1 MKIALVQMQSTP
13 DIGANVSVAAA
24 FAKEASA
31 NGASWI
37 LFPENVAYL
46 GPDAVSVAQPLEGG
60 IVAEFK
66 TMARRYNCFVTLGSF
81 PEASEVEGKCFNTQL
96 LISPQGELVATYR
109 KIHLFDVVLSP
120 HEVYR
125 ESDRVVGGESVV
137 HASLTVNGEIWIAG
151 LTICYDL
158 RFPELY
164 RKLVELGSTVMVVPA
179 AFTFSTGAVHWHALL
194 RARAIENQCYILAPN
209 QVGVHYDNRRS
220 YGNSVVYDPWG
231 TAIATASDRPGICYA
246 EIELSFIDEV
256 RRRIPALTHRV
267 LTTFL

>member
-1 MKIALVQMQSTP
+1 MKVALVQMQSTP
-13 DIGANVSVAAA
+13 DVVANISAAA
-24 FAKEASA
+24 GFGKEASA
-31 NGASWI
+31 NGASWV

-46 GPDAVSVAQPLEGG
+46 GPDALSIAEHLEGP
-60 IVAEFK
+60 IVASFK
-66 TMARRYNCFVTLGSF
+66 ALACDCSCYVTIGSF
-81 PEASEVEGKCFNTQL
+81 PEISDSGEKCYNTQL
-96 LISPQGELVATYR
+96 LISPRGEIVATYR

-120 HEVYR
+120 TEKYR
-125 ESDRVVGGESVV
+125 ESDKVLAGKSEISTLLSLTGESWMV
-137 HASLTVNGEIWIAG
+137 G

-164 RKLVELGSTVMVVPA
+164 RKLAERGSTVMVVPA
-179 AFTFSTGAVHWHALL
+179 AFTFTTGAAHWHTLL

-246 EIELSFIDEV
+246 ELDLAFVDEV
-256 RRRIPALTHRV
+256 RGRIPALNHRV
-267 LTTFL
+267 LW